1 MSCLPR
7 PAHLTRL
14 PSWCAHPPDS
24 SSCQPCRA
32 ALLVCPARPVCPPS
46 LYNICPSVRLSARL
60 PVGLGFGLPPIRLPI
75 VLPIR
80 LPIMPPVSP
89 DLSYFNYRL
98 FIKLPISQNVSTL
111 SRAYLPI
118 LPTLF
123 TFCSRFSLFSSCFS
137 YSATHLQCKD
147 FLLYLR
153 LPPFYQMSKSPYFP
167 SPKTNFARKSSY
179 FATPTWQNAHLSKK
193 IL

>member
-1 MSCLPR
+1 MESPHWGVSCLAR

-32 ALLVCPARPVCPPS
+32 ALLVCPARPACPPS
-46 LYNICPSVRLSARL
+46 LYNICLSARLSARL
-60 PVGLGFGLPPIRLPI
+60 PVGLGFGSKLPPI
-75 VLPIR
+75 
-80 LPIMPPVSP
+80 MPLVSP
-89 DLSYFNYRL
+89 DLSYFGYRL
-98 FIKLPISQNVSTL
+98 FIKLPILPNISTL
-111 SRAYLPI
+111 SLAYLPI

-137 YSATHLQCKD
+137 YAATHLQCKD

-153 LPPFYQMSKSPYFP
+153 LPSFCQISKSPYFS

>member
-1 MSCLPR
+1 VSCLPR

-32 ALLVCPARPVCPPS
+32 ALLVCPARPAYPPS
-46 LYNICPSVRLSARL
+46 LYNICLSARLSARL
-60 PVGLGFGLPPIRLPI
+60 PVGLGFGLPPI
-75 VLPIR
+75 
-80 LPIMPPVSP
+80 MPPVSP
-89 DLSYFNYRL
+89 DLSYFDYRL
-98 FIKLPISQNVSTL
+98 FIKLHILPNISTL
-111 SRAYLPI
+111 SRAYLPT

-123 TFCSRFSLFSSCFS
+123 TFCSRFSLFFSCFS
-137 YSATHLQCKD
+137 HAATHLQCKY

-153 LPPFYQMSKSPYFP
+153 LPSFCQMSKSPYFS

-179 FATPTWQNAHLSKK
+179 FATPTWQNARLSKK